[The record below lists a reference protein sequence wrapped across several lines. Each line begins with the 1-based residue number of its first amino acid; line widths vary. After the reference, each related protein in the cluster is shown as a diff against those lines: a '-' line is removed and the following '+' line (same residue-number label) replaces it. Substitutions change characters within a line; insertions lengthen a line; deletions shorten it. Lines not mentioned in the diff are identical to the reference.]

1 MQRKWEESELPEI
14 QILLVLV
21 EDLKKKRG
29 GGGAEVALVQ
39 SRDSICILG

>member
-14 QILLVLV
+14 QILLVVV
-21 EDLKKKRG
+21 EDLKKKK

-39 SRDSICILG
+39 SRDSICIPC